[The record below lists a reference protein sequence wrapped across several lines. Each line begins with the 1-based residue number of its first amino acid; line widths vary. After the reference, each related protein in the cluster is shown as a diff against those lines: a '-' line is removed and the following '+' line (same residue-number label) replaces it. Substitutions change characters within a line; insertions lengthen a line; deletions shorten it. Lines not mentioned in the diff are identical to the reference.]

1 MKAFEV
7 SVEMPRKLLR
17 MTLRGFWDI
26 PTFEAF
32 ATEFEKAL
40 LTLHRAGGCD
50 AAIVDGRE
58 FAVQSRDI
66 LGRFGEIM
74 QKNGPYLA
82 KRTASIIPTELNR
95 MQAARVTESLARR
108 DFATMEDA
116 EAWLFSEQ
124 SAPAGRA
131 A

>member
-7 SVEMPRKLLR
+7 SADISRRLLSIT
-17 MTLRGFWDI
+17 MRGFWDAA
-26 PTFEAF
+26 TFDAF
-32 ATEFEKAL
+32 AVEFEKTL
-40 LTLHRAGGCD
+40 QTLHRAGGCD

-82 KRTASIIPTELNR
+82 KRTASIVPAELNR
-95 MQAARVTESLARR
+95 MQAARVTESLTRL
-108 DFATMEDA
+108 DFTNMEDA
-116 EAWLFSEQ
+116 VAWLFGDQ
-124 SAPAGRA
+124 APSGRA

>member
-7 SVEMPRKLLR
+7 TTEIPLKLLR
-17 MTLRGFWDI
+17 ITMRGFWDR
-26 PTFEAF
+26 PTFDSF
-32 ATEFEKAL
+32 AAEFENAL
-40 LTLHRAGGCD
+40 QTLHRAGGCE

-66 LGRFGEIM
+66 LERFEEVM
-74 QKNGPYLA
+74 RANGPYLA

-95 MQAARVTESLARR
+95 MQAKRVTESLTRL
-108 DFATMEDA
+108 DFTTLEDA
-116 EAWLFSEQ
+116 EAWLFGGNG
-124 SAPAGRA
+124 ATGRA

>member
-7 SVEMPRKLLR
+7 STEIPLKLLR
-17 MTLRGFWDI
+17 MTLRGFWDR
-26 PTFEAF
+26 PTFDSF
-32 ATEFEKAL
+32 AAEFEHAL
-40 LTLHRAGGCD
+40 QILHRAGGCE

-66 LGRFGEIM
+66 LERFEEVM
-74 QKNGPYLA
+74 RANAPYLA

-95 MQAARVTESLARR
+95 MQAKRVTESLARL
-108 DFATMEDA
+108 DFTNMEDA
-116 EAWLFSEQ
+116 EAWLFGDNAST
-124 SAPAGRA
+124 GRA